1 VHSFVNGITSITA
14 LSKADSK
21 MILQGKHYKVQYDEN
36 LLEVEVSTIFEDQV
50 IVVLRKH
57 NCDE

>member
-1 VHSFVNGITSITA
+1 
-14 LSKADSK
+14 